1 VPVSAPASEE
11 SFYETSVQHPPAQ
24 PQPIT
29 QTSVTQETSATAT
42 IILGR
47 AIPMSQ
53 PSVVFSADTARAPWC
68 LPALPFELHG
78 NQYLLTATPFRGT
91 FELADS
97 FRIEMIGDTKL
108 CILPLDASEVPGI
121 FVDYGRIVI
130 HPLQAN
136 QPLRIEMEKTSGT
149 VSVTGTESSL
159 FIDSFAEITSPPGST
174 RLPEEQKQKGAILG
188 FVPKNGEQ
196 LIWKLNSQSQP
207 FTINT
212 QGSMVMQPNQ
222 YRFGE
227 IRHLPHWLKPMQMSQ
242 EEHTLAETCRQY
254 FVETHG
260 NGEKALT
267 QLIQDE
273 SIAVRS
279 LGLRLWGDL
288 GRFDIPMTVMVAK
301 QPEDEAVRLILVRY
315 FDEVMLRDAETVQRF
330 ADALEM
336 IKASQ
341 K

>member
-1 VPVSAPASEE
+1 MVYEPSSE
-11 SFYETSVQHPPAQ
+11 HIPAQ

-29 QTSVTQETSATAT
+29 QTSATVPKT
-42 IILGR
+42 LGR
-47 AIPMSQ
+47 AIPVSRQ
-53 PSVVFSADTARAPWC
+53 SVLFSADSPRASWL
-68 LPALPFELHG
+68 LPPLPFELHG

-108 CILPLDASEVPGI
+108 CVLPLDESGVPGI

-136 QPLRIEMEKTSGT
+136 QPLRIGMDKASGT
-149 VSVTGTESSL
+149 VSVTGTESIL
-159 FIDSFAEITSPPGST
+159 FIDTFAEITSPSGGVK
-174 RLPEEQKQKGAILG
+174 LPEEQKQRGAILG

-196 LIWKLNSQSQP
+196 LIWKLESQPQP
-207 FTINT
+207 FTIST
-212 QGSMVMQPNQ
+212 QGSMVIQPNQ

-227 IRHLPHWLKPMQMSQ
+227 IRNLPHWLEPMQMSQ
-242 EEHTLAETCRQY
+242 EEQMLAETCRRY
-254 FVETHG
+254 FVDARG

-267 QLIQDE
+267 WLIQDE
-273 SIAVRS
+273 SSAVRT

-288 GRFDIPMTVMVAK
+288 GRFDIPITVVASK

-315 FDEVMLRDAETVQRF
+315 FDEVMIRDSETIQRF

-336 IKASQ
+336 VKASQ